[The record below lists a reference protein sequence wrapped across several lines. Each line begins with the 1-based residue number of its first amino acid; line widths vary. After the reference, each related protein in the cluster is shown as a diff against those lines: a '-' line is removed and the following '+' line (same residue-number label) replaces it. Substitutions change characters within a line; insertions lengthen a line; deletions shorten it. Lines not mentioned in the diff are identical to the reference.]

1 MKYKYIPFEE
11 IKILSRQVCSQIKQ
25 SEIKF
30 DCIIGIAKGG
40 NIPATLISYELNVP
54 TFKTIQIKSY
64 NNNNE
69 RKETV
74 FSSGTLS
81 LIDELNKYENVL
93 LIDDLADSGKTLSEF
108 HDLYKFLSK
117 RVKVPNIKTACLY
130 YKTKSEFKPDYFAS
144 SIEDEVWIDF
154 PWE

>member
-130 YKTKSEFKPDYFAS
+130 YKTKSEFRPDYFAS